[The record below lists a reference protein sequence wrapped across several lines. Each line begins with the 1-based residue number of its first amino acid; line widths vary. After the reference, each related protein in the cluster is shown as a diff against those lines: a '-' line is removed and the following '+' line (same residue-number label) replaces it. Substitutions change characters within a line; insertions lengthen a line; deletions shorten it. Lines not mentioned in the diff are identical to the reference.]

1 VSNELRIT
9 FHHNLAEIDGHVT
22 QLFALVTDG
31 LAAAT
36 DALLSGDRE
45 AGRAVVKKDIVVD
58 ELYQRVEELTLREVA
73 LQGPVASDLRF
84 LLSVLRIVPELE
96 RSGDLVE
103 HIAAR
108 AARGL
113 VEELSPRIRGLVDQ
127 MGRVGVEMWR
137 MAADGYAERDSAAAR
152 RLEVRD
158 DEMDELH
165 NSLTAEIASGSVS
178 LPVAIEMGLVGRFYE
193 RLGDH
198 AVNVARR
205 IGYTG
210 LAGEPVPRSQ
220 HGEELRNASGAG
232 SGSR

>member
-1 VSNELRIT
+1 VSSELRII

-45 AGRAVVKKDIVVD
+45 AGRIVVQKDMVVD

-73 LQGPVASDLRF
+73 LQGPVAGDLRF

-113 VEELSPRIRGLVDQ
+113 VEELTPRIRGLVDQ
-127 MGRVGVEMWR
+127 LGRVGVEMWR
-137 MAADGYAERDSAAAR
+137 MAADGYAERDGVAAR
-152 RLEVRD
+152 RLELRD

-165 NSLTAEIASGSVS
+165 NSLIAEIASGSVS
-178 LPVAIEMGLVGRFYE
+178 VPVAIEMGLVGRFYE

-205 IGYTG
+205 LEPAVRFGPF
-210 LAGEPVPRSQ
+210 LGEPAFPK
-220 HGEELRNASGAG
+220 A
-232 SGSR
+232 